1 MAGTEP
7 AGELVGSC
15 CHGPSA
21 LVKPRGYKGVPGEG
35 EEKAP
40 GRPCSSFS
48 VLELI
53 EKLESSRQIAI
64 GHGGGGLKVKKGEI

>member
-21 LVKPRGYKGVPGEG
+21 LVKPRGYKGVPGGYKGVPGEG

-40 GRPCSSFS
+40 ARPCSSFS

-53 EKLESSRQIAI
+53 EKLESSRQIAK
-64 GHGGGGLKVKKGEI
+64 GHGGVV